1 MVAVEG
7 LEKRGRLFGV
17 SLQAERGVV
26 GLFGPNGAGKS
37 TLLAILAGR
46 LRPDGGK
53 ALLLGKAPRDPG
65 VLALRAYLPQNPR
78 LLPHLKA
85 LEVLQGARRVK
96 GLRQGALEEAAFRMG
111 IEPLLGKRVGEL
123 SGGQQK
129 RLAIAAALMGNPPIW
144 LLDEP
149 TAALDP
155 KGQERFWNW
164 VRDKGEG
171 VALLALHDLKEASLT
186 QRLFL
191 LKGGKLLEEGPPEEV
206 LGPRGER
213 LPWLMEVVY
222 GEDAA

>member
-1 MVAVEG
+1 MVAVEA
-7 LEKRGRLFGV
+7 LVKRERLSGV
-17 SLQAERGVV
+17 SLRAEAGVV

-46 LRPDGGK
+46 LRADGGK
-53 ALLLGKAPRDPG
+53 VSLLGHGPRDPRA
-65 VLALRAYLPQNPR
+65 LSLRAYLPQNPR
-78 LLPHLKA
+78 LFPHLKA
-85 LEVLQGARRVK
+85 LEVLKGAQKAK
-96 GLRQGALEEAAFRMG
+96 GLEPRALEEAIWRMG
-111 IEPLLGKRVGEL
+111 LEALLPKRVGEL
-123 SGGQQK
+123 SGGQAK
-129 RLAIAAALMGNPPIW
+129 RLALAAALMGNPPIW

-155 KGQERFWNW
+155 KGRERFWSW
-164 VRDKGEG
+164 VKAKGEG
-171 VALLALHDLKEASLT
+171 VALLALHDLEEAALA

-191 LKGGKLLEEGPPEEV
+191 LKGGRLLEEGPPESV